1 MNIGDT
7 YMVKLSSDAVQAK
20 IVRELGDEERD
31 AEVGRMFEVV
41 MDVFEDELQELVA
54 DGGA

>member
-41 MDVFEDELQELVA
+41 ISVFEDELQELVA

>member
-31 AEVGRMFEVV
+31 AEVGRMFEVMV
-41 MDVFEDELQELVA
+41 QVFEDELHDLVTG
-54 DGGA
+54 GGA

>member
-31 AEVGRMFEVV
+31 AEVGRMFKVV
-41 MDVFEDELQELVA
+41 ISVFEDELQELVA